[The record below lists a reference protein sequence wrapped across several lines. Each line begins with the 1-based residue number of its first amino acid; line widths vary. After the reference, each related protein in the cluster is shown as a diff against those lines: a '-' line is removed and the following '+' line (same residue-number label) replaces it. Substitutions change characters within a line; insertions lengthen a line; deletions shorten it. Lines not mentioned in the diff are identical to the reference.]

1 MAFVV
6 TYHSLA
12 KNNIRNL
19 YGGLPEQI
27 KLRTMMTPNALTAAQ
42 RIQEQCRR
50 SGPTERF
57 LNQRYYEYDFEHS
70 IRVPRAP
77 AFRQLSASDV
87 DRLVERLSKPTV
99 SKRRRASDL
108 CEREVKRSFVEG
120 CRKCRA
126 ASAQS
131 VTSRQRVD
139 EITSR
144 VSKPTVTANV
154 RNSLRIDRSR
164 SAQSVRGMC
173 TKSTP
178 SDRFVQDFRE
188 YDVQYI

>member
-19 YGGLPEQI
+19 YGGLPEQLR
-27 KLRTMMTPNALTAAQ
+27 LRTTMSPSSLSASQ

-57 LNQRYYEYDFEHS
+57 LNTRYYEYDAVHA

-77 AFRQLSASDV
+77 AFRQLSASN
-87 DRLVERLSKPTV
+87 VERMVMRLSKPTV
-99 SKRRRASDL
+99 SKRRRVSDI
-108 CEREVKRSFVEG
+108 CEREMKRSFIEG

-126 ASAQS
+126 VSARS
-131 VTSRQRVD
+131 APSRQKID
-139 EITSR
+139 EITLR
-144 VSKPTVTANV
+144 VSLPTVTTNV
-154 RNSLRIDRSR
+154 RNGLRIDRCK
-164 SAQSVRGMC
+164 SAQFVREAC
-173 TKSTP
+173 PKCAP
-178 SDRFVQDFRE
+178 SDRFTRDFSE
-188 YDVQYI
+188 YNI